1 MNRWHGSGISGTRTW
16 TLIVEARPVLGWSWR
31 TYPPGKLVPTYRYA
45 RPGMGH
51 TWTRRG
57 AYRAAR
63 RDIRREMRRERRL
76 TARDAARIHEEV
88 AT

>member
-1 MNRWHGSGISGTRTW
+1 MRWHGSGISGTPTW
-16 TLIVEARPVLGWSWR
+16 TLTVEARPGHGWRWS
-31 TYPPGKLVPTYRYA
+31 TYPPGKHAPTYGYA
-45 RPGMGH
+45 RSGMGY

-63 RDIRREMRRERRL
+63 RDIRREVRRERRM